1 MDDFTEIPVSP
12 PPVPLTESGQAS
24 LADEVLRRLA
34 TLPIPPGALCTRSAW
49 VIMIS
54 PYGVMTRAVLPIDN
68 RRNRPEPVATADL
81 CDLIAMFID
90 RSGLATDD
98 QMALIVLHRPGP
110 ARVSDADRYIFRLLC
125 EAAARRDTI
134 RWAFYVVTPPGIQ
147 KLERQA
153 GVVASGSGEAGA

>member
-1 MDDFTEIPVSP
+1 
-12 PPVPLTESGQAS
+12 
-24 LADEVLRRLA
+24 
-34 TLPIPPGALCTRSAW
+34 
-49 VIMIS
+49 
-54 PYGVMTRAVLPIDN
+54 MTRAVLPIDN
-68 RRNRPEPVATADL
+68 RRDRPEPVAVAGL
-81 CDLIAMFID
+81 CDFIGLLID

-98 QMALIVLHRPGP
+98 QMALIVLRRPGGP

-153 GVVASGSGEAGA
+153 GIIASGSGEAGA